1 MRQRLKDLMEFGA
14 DIEFTVNGKDFVILA
29 WVKEGIVIGPA
40 DIDEDAI
47 FPDADSLMDGY
58 IVDGKPLSEWMDE
71 IVIRF
76 STF

>member
-1 MRQRLKDLMEFGA
+1 MEMGA

-76 STF
+76 SS

>member
-1 MRQRLKDLMEFGA
+1 MEFGA

>member
-1 MRQRLKDLMEFGA
+1 MRQRLKKLMEMGA

-76 STF
+76 SS